1 MVFLDFTVFVVFFT
15 GSDDFLETPDFY
27 IFVGGKPHFFCTL
40 LYVIKRVRIWGIL
53 GGKSWRECSE
63 GKLMWVS
70 GLKLPGEPDMV
81 SHKSD
86 QITHDGVQVIW
97 PKVQGARVFHNSCIN
112 LHLYLANT
120 SAH

>member
-1 MVFLDFTVFVVFFT
+1 MVFLDFIILWFFL
-15 GSDDFLETPDFY
+15 LEVTTF
-27 IFVGGKPHFFCTL
+27 GKPQIFTFLWVKPIFFCTV
-40 LYVIKRVRIWGIL
+40 LYIIERERIGEIWG
-53 GGKSWRECSE
+53 KKCRECSE

-97 PKVQGARVFHNSCIN
+97 PKVQGA
-112 LHLYLANT
+112 
-120 SAH
+120 

>member
-15 GSDDFLETPDFY
+15 GSNDFLETPDFY

-40 LYVIKRVRIWGIL
+40 LYVIERVRIWGVL
-53 GGKSWRECSE
+53 GGKSCRECSE
-63 GKLMWVS
+63 GKLMWVP

-97 PKVQGARVFHNSCIN
+97 PKVQGA
-112 LHLYLANT
+112 
-120 SAH
+120 

>member
-1 MVFLDFTVFVVFFT
+1 MVFLDFTVLWFFLLEVT
-15 GSDDFLETPDFY
+15 TFRRPQIFTFLWGVNPIFLYIIIRYLESENWGDF
-27 IFVGGKPHFFCTL
+27 
-40 LYVIKRVRIWGIL
+40 

-81 SHKSD
+81 PHKSD

-97 PKVQGARVFHNSCIN
+97 PKVQGA
-112 LHLYLANT
+112 
-120 SAH
+120 

>member
-1 MVFLDFTVFVVFFT
+1 MVFLDFTVLWFFLLEVT
-15 GSDDFLETPDFY
+15 TFWKPQIFTFLWGVNP
-27 IFVGGKPHFFCTL
+27 IFFCTL

-97 PKVQGARVFHNSCIN
+97 PKVQGA
-112 LHLYLANT
+112 
-120 SAH
+120 